1 MPKKKIKK
9 EDIRDPEH
17 YFARWLRQEKKH
29 FETNEY
35 EQRKKETSL
44 EALEMTDRDV
54 SFFCS
59 VNKNGELFAHV
70 EGIFPEFEW
79 MEEVHDFNLYQALV
93 ELPYDEKYL
102 LTLRIDLELS
112 HREIAE
118 QMGVSENAA
127 KLRFSRLLKKIEKI
141 YWKMTRK

>member
-1 MPKKKIKK
+1 M
-9 EDIRDPEH
+9 
-17 YFARWLRQEKKH
+17 
-29 FETNEY
+29 
-35 EQRKKETSL
+35 
-44 EALEMTDRDV
+44 
-54 SFFCS
+54 
-59 VNKNGELFAHV
+59 

-127 KLRFSRLLKKIEKI
+127 KLRFSRLLKKLKKFIG
-141 YWKMTRK
+141 R